1 MVNNDMTL
9 TFSVRNSPGVYA
21 LLLGSGVSTEAE
33 IPSGWGV
40 LQDLARQLADVEGE
54 DADPDPIEW
63 YDERYGNPP
72 EYDELLE
79 ELARSREERQALLED
94 YFEPTEDEREEGVKT
109 PSEAHECIAWLVEH
123 DYINVIVTT
132 NFDRLLEHALQDR
145 GVTPKVISTA
155 EVARGAPP
163 LSQTDAVILKVN
175 GDYKE
180 TNIKNTPEE
189 LEEYDP
195 AIREKLDTVFDEYGL
210 IASVFS

>member
-1 MVNNDMTL
+1 MVDDEMTL

-109 PSEAHECIAWLVEH
+109 PSEAHESIAWL
-123 DYINVIVTT
+123 
-132 NFDRLLEHALQDR
+132 
-145 GVTPKVISTA
+145 
-155 EVARGAPP
+155 
-163 LSQTDAVILKVN
+163 
-175 GDYKE
+175 
-180 TNIKNTPEE
+180 
-189 LEEYDP
+189 
-195 AIREKLDTVFDEYGL
+195 
-210 IASVFS
+210 